1 MLGAN
6 APDASVAAEDDEN
19 RDDPDFVYAPSHNV
33 RYINPRSRVH
43 RPELQDQSS
52 VPRPTE
58 SQREIRHQRNQA
70 IIPAVT
76 TLTSTTTTPT
86 FATRETGTTA
96 TSTSARTR

>member
-1 MLGAN
+1 MLGAS
-6 APDASVAAEDDEN
+6 APDAPVVAEDDEN
-19 RDDPDFVYAPSHNV
+19 PDDPDYVYAPSHNV

-70 IIPAVT
+70 TIPAVT
-76 TLTSTTTTPT
+76 TMTSTTTTPT
-86 FATRETGTTA
+86 LATRETGTT
-96 TSTSARTR
+96 STSARTR